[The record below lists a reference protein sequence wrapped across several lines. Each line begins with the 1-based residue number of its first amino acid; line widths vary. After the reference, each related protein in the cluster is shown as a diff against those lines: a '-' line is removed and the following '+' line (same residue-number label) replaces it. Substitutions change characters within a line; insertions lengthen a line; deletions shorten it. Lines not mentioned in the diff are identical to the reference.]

1 MKNLKVWQKLLVM
14 GVILM
19 MPVWRGDLEDGVVDQ
34 HPRH

>member
-19 MPVWRGDLEDGVVDQ
+19 LPFGMARRVNTRIL
-34 HPRH
+34 